1 MVFKRG
7 FHYNTPESINQ
18 TREEVMGAYSPNI
31 IANSLICR
39 RTHGGEGDFIVFGD
53 KHITWEAAGSRVLKI
68 AQALVKLGVEKDDK
82 VLFMFHNTPEFIEIN
97 MGVQIAGAVP
107 VPMNYRYVASEA
119 EFQGKHSDGKVLIYD
134 SIWAESVEAA
144 APKIPNIKHFVC
156 RGKTEM
162 KEAID
167 YDQFVESGIDE
178 DPQVAQ
184 DWEDVAVMIY
194 TGGTTGFPKGVM
206 LTYLAHLELFSTM
219 VSHLIVRTL
228 SMEMSKERH
237 KMMLESLPIPGKG
250 LLGPV
255 FRSKFFKNFLQ
266 KPKTA
271 ERFRNIFYKQFSD
284 PDAAK
289 KGYGNITMAMYP
301 SMPFFH
307 DAAYANL
314 FMGQLMGNLCYVLP
328 EAVSFDPAAVLELI
342 QREGVRNM
350 SNVPT
355 GWKKL
360 LSFPTFAD
368 YDISSIRVATT
379 GGGSCPSSLKK
390 QIMEAF
396 PNAMVL
402 DAFGQTEMTPV
413 TSFRIDVDK
422 DSLVDRS
429 VGKSI
434 VETKVV
440 DESGKEVPQGE
451 EGEIL
456 YKSDTIMK
464 GYYKDEEK
472 TAEAMSDGWFRS
484 GDLGYIDENGE
495 IRTVDRLKECINSG
509 GEKIYPLEVE
519 EVLQTHPKVDLAC
532 VIGVPDEEW
541 GSSIRAVVQ
550 PFPGESM
557 ELKELVE
564 YCRGKLAAY
573 KIPRSVEIIEELPFS
588 PAGKLLRQK
597 VREQYGQAG

>member
-1 MVFKRG
+1 
-7 FHYNTPESINQ
+7 
-18 TREEVMGAYSPNI
+18 MGAYSPNI

-39 RTHGGEGDFIVFGD
+39 RTHGGDGDFIIFGD
-53 KHITWEAAGSRVLKI
+53 KHITWEQAGTRILKI
-68 AQALVKLGVEKDDK
+68 AQALRKLGIEKDDK
-82 VLFMFHNTPEFIEIN
+82 VLFMFHNTPDFIEVN
-97 MGVQIAGAVP
+97 MGIQIAGGIP

-119 EFQGKHSDGKVLIYD
+119 EFQGNHSDAKVLIYD
-134 SIWAESVEAA
+134 SIWAEAVEAA
-144 APKIPNIKHFVC
+144 APKIPNVKHFVR
-156 RGKTEM
+156 RGDGEM
-162 KEAID
+162 KDVIDFEA
-167 YDQFVESGIDE
+167 FVASGADE
-178 DPQVAQ
+178 DPKVAQ
-184 DWEDVAVMIY
+184 EWEDVAVMIY

-206 LTYLAHLELFSTM
+206 LTYLAHIELFSTM
-219 VSHLIVRTL
+219 VSHLLIRSL

-237 KMMLESLPIPGKG
+237 KLMLDSLPIPGKG
-250 LLGPV
+250 FLGPV
-255 FRSKFFKNFLQ
+255 FRSNFFKKFLK
-266 KPKTA
+266 KPGTA
-271 ERFRNIFYKQFSD
+271 DRFRNIFYKQFSN

-289 KGYGNITMAMYP
+289 KGYGNISLAMYP

-328 EAVSFDPAAVLELI
+328 KSVSFEPALILELI

-360 LSFPTFAD
+360 LSYPKFSD
-368 YDISSIRVATT
+368 YDVSSIRMATT
-379 GGGSCPSSLKK
+379 GGGSCSSTLKK

-413 TSFRIDVDK
+413 TSFRIDVD
-422 DSLVDRS
+422 SENIVDRS
-429 VGKSI
+429 VGQSI

-440 DESGKEVPQGE
+440 DEDGVELSQGE
-451 EGEIL
+451 VGEIL
-456 YKSDTIMK
+456 YKSNTIMK
-464 GYYKDEEK
+464 GYYKDAEK
-472 TAEAMSDGWFRS
+472 TAESMVDGWFRS

-495 IRTVDRLKECINSG
+495 IRTVDRLKECINTG
-509 GEKIYPLEVE
+509 GEKVYPLEVE
-519 EVLQTHPKVDLAC
+519 QVLQNLPGIDYAC
-532 VIGVPDEEW
+532 IIGVPDDEW

-550 PFPGESM
+550 LLPGVSM
-557 ELKELVE
+557 EEEAVTE

-573 KIPRSVEIIEELPFS
+573 KIPRSVVFTNDLPFS

-597 VREQYGQAG
+597 VREHYGNAV

>member
-1 MVFKRG
+1 
-7 FHYNTPESINQ
+7 
-18 TREEVMGAYSPNI
+18 MGAYSPNI

-39 RTHGGEGDFIVFGD
+39 RTHGGDDDFIVFGD
-53 KHITWEAAGSRVLKI
+53 KHITWEQAAIRILKI
-68 AQALVKLGVEKDDK
+68 AQALAKLGIEKDDK
-82 VLFMFHNTPEFIEIN
+82 VLFMFHNTPEFIEVN
-97 MGVQIAGAVP
+97 MGIQVAGAIP
-107 VPMNYRYVASEA
+107 VPMNYRYVTSEA
-119 EFQGKHSDGKVLIYD
+119 EFQGNHSDAKVLIYD

-144 APKIPNIKHFVC
+144 APNIPNVKHFVC
-156 RGKTEM
+156 RGKSGL
-162 KEAID
+162 KDVID
-167 YDQFVESGIDE
+167 FDAFVDSGTDE
-178 DPQVAQ
+178 DPKVSQE
-184 DWEDVAVMIY
+184 WEDVAVMIY

-206 LTYLAHLELFSTM
+206 LTYQAHLEMFATM
-219 VSHLIVRTL
+219 VSNLVIRSL

-237 KMMLESLPIPGKG
+237 KLMLEAMPIPGKG

-255 FRSKFFKNFLQ
+255 FRSNFFRNFLK

-289 KGYGNITMAMYP
+289 KGYANITMAMYP

-360 LSFPTFAD
+360 LSYPKFAD
-368 YDISSIRVATT
+368 YDVSSIRVATT
-379 GGGSCPSSLKK
+379 GGGSCPASLKRE
-390 QIMEAF
+390 IMEAF
-396 PNAMVL
+396 PSAMVL

-422 DSLVDRS
+422 DNLVDRS
-429 VGKSI
+429 VGQSI

-440 DESGKEVPQGE
+440 DEDGKEVPQGE
-451 EGEIL
+451 MGEIL
-456 YKSDTIMK
+456 YKSNTIMK

-472 TAEAMSDGWFRS
+472 TAEVMADGWFRS

-495 IRTVDRLKECINSG
+495 IRTVDRLKECINTG
-509 GEKIYPLEVE
+509 GEKVYPLEVE
-519 EVLQTHPKVDLAC
+519 EVLQTHPKIDYAC
-532 VIGVPDEEW
+532 VIGIPDEEW
-541 GSSIRAVVQ
+541 GSSIRAIVQ
-550 PFPGESM
+550 LLPGASM
-557 ELKELVE
+557 EDTEVTE
-564 YCRGKLAAY
+564 FCRGKLAAY
-573 KIPRSVEIIEELPFS
+573 KIPRSLVLAEELPFS

-597 VREQYGQAG
+597 VREQYSEVG